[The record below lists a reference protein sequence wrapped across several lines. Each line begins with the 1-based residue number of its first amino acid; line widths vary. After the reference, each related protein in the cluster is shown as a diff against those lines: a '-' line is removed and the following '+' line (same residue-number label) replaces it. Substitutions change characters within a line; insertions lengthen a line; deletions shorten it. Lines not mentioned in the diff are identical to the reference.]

1 MTTAMSPRR
10 PQARRNW
17 LQPFSMLQEELGE
30 LTSRVLGEANEF
42 WPRGAMVPSL
52 DLTETDSTVEVKMD
66 VPGAKAEEIDI
77 QVTDN
82 FLTVSGTRKEEKEE
96 KGKTYHRVE
105 RHQGT
110 FSRTV
115 TLPCAVDEAKV
126 DAQYK
131 NGVLTIKMPKT
142 EAAKASKIKVHA

>member
-1 MTTAMSPRR
+1 MTTVLTSRR

-17 LQPFSMLQEELGE
+17 LQPFAVLQEELGE

-42 WPRGAMVPSL
+42 WPRGTMVPSL
-52 DLTETDSTVEVKMD
+52 DLTETEGAIEVKMD
-66 VPGAKAEEIDI
+66 LPGAKPEEIDI

-82 FLTVSGTRKEEKEE
+82 FLTVSGSRKEEKEE
-96 KGKTYHRVE
+96 KGKTCHRVE

-115 TLPCAVDEAKV
+115 TLPCCVDEAKV

-142 EAAKASKIKVHA
+142 EVAKACKIKVHA

>member
-1 MTTAMSPRR
+1 MTNVLMPRR
-10 PQARRNW
+10 RESRRNW
-17 LQPFSMLQEELGE
+17 LQPFSLLQEELGE
-30 LTSRVLGEANEF
+30 FTSRVFGEANEF
-42 WPRGAMVPSL
+42 WPRGTMVPSL
-52 DLTETDSTVEVKMD
+52 DLTESDGNVEVKMD
-66 VPGAKAEEIDI
+66 LPGAKPEEIDI

-82 FLTVSGTRKEEKEE
+82 FLTVSGARKEEKEE
-96 KGKTYHRVE
+96 QGKTYHRVE

-115 TLPCAVDEAKV
+115 TLPCCVDEAKV

-142 EAAKASKIKVHA
+142 ETAKACKIKVHG